1 MGNAIVDNAYYD
13 WLMCEIEYD
22 QGDIVYDN
30 VFNLM
35 FNTEFRWTVANDD
48 NRAADGI
55 QLRYMFMEEEGWN
68 TEPLEGEPCNVLEM
82 LIALA
87 KRMEDDIMWDG
98 EEDRSSIWFWDMIN
112 NLEFARLP
120 ESEFEKR
127 INEMLDR
134 TYEQNGYGG
143 LFPLRKWSGIDQ
155 RKVEIWYQAQSYL
168 MENND
173 F

>member
-1 MGNAIVDNAYYD
+1 MGNAIIDNAYYD
-13 WLMCEIEYD
+13 WLMSEIEYVP
-22 QGDIVYDN
+22 GDIVYDN

-35 FNTEFRWTVANDD
+35 FNTKFRWTVANDD
-48 NRAADGI
+48 NRAVDGV
-55 QLRYMFMEEEGWN
+55 QLRYMFMDEEGWN
-68 TEPLEGEPCNVLEM
+68 TEPLEGDSCNVLEM

-87 KRMEDDIMWDG
+87 KRIEDDVMWDG

-112 NLEFARLP
+112 NLEFTRIP
-120 ESEFEKR
+120 ETEYENR

-134 TYEQNGYGG
+134 TYEKNGYGG
-143 LFPLRKWSGIDQ
+143 LFPLRKWTGIDQ